1 VPNVRTG
8 HVAALVVALG
18 LAGAAR
24 AQDAP
29 APSPTPTP
37 APRPAATP
45 RPRPSA
51 SPRTPAAPPDV
62 YHLRNGDRIT
72 GRTLARNK
80 RSFAVQTPFGRLTL
94 PRIRVAKVVRAD
106 GTEEVLHAMDVPAEA
121 KVAEAKPSAAMPA
134 PAPAPAAGTG
144 RLAVAITGK
153 TFWQAWDPRESD
165 RDPTLRLEVRLD
177 EDAVVVYVDAQPDP
191 DQIPGAV
198 VNAFS
203 FAEGLSV
210 SPAPGVRVHPAE
222 VRPGRIVL
230 KLDVPAA
237 AADTKRLRLAYQ
249 LNTGTAAAPAWK
261 DVTSA
266 AAEVTIGPGQP
277 ALAEVRQERG
287 RMEFAGFPRRRMR
300 NVETFELNLTAASEP
315 AAAP

>member
-1 VPNVRTG
+1 VPNLRTR
-8 HVAALVVALG
+8 HVAAAVPLALAAALAAALV
-18 LAGAAR
+18 R

-29 APSPTPTP
+29 APAPTPTP
-37 APRPAATP
+37 AAAP
-45 RPRPSA
+45 KPRPSA
-51 SPRTPAAPPDV
+51 SPRAPAPPPDV

-94 PRIRVAKVVRAD
+94 PRVRVAKVVRAD
-106 GTEEVLHAMDVPAEA
+106 GTEEVLHPLDAPAAAKTAEA
-121 KVAEAKPSAAMPA
+121 QPSAAMPA
-134 PAPAPAAGTG
+134 PAPMPAAGAG
-144 RLAVAITGK
+144 RVAIAITGK
-153 TFWQAWDPRESD
+153 TFWQAWDPREAD
-165 RDPTLRLEVRLD
+165 RDPTLRLELRLD
-177 EDAVVVYVDAQPDP
+177 EEAMVVYVDAQPDP

-203 FAEGLSV
+203 FAEGLAV

-237 AADTKRLRLAYQ
+237 VPDAKRLRLAYQ
-249 LNTGTAAAPAWK
+249 LNTGTAAEPAWK
-261 DVTSA
+261 DAASA
-266 AAEVTIGPGQP
+266 ATEVTIGPDQP
-277 ALAEVRQERG
+277 ALVELRQERG

-300 NVETFELNLTAASEP
+300 NVETFEMTLTAGGEPP
-315 AAAP
+315 AAP

>member
-1 VPNVRTG
+1 MPNVRPG
-8 HVAALVVALG
+8 HLAAVVGALG
-18 LAGAAR
+18 LAAGVAR
-24 AQDAP
+24 AQDVPTP
-29 APSPTPTP
+29 APTPTPTP
-37 APRPAATP
+37 AAAP
-45 RPRPSA
+45 KPRPSA
-51 SPRTPAAPPDV
+51 SPRTPPDV

-94 PRIRVAKVVRAD
+94 PRVRVAKVVRAD
-106 GTEEVLHAMDVPAEA
+106 GSEEVLHAMDVPAAVEGA
-121 KVAEAKPSAAMPA
+121 AAKPAGAMPA
-134 PAPAPAAGTG
+134 PAPTPAAGTG

-153 TFWQAWDPRESD
+153 KFWQAWDPRESD
-165 RDPTLRLEVRLD
+165 RDPTLRLELRLD

-191 DQIPGAV
+191 DEIPGAI

-230 KLDVPAA
+230 KLDLPAA
-237 AADTKRLRLAYQ
+237 VPDTKRLRLAYQ
-249 LNTGTAAAPAWK
+249 LNTGTAAEPAWK
-261 DVTSA
+261 DVASA
-266 AAEVTIGPGQP
+266 AAEVTIGAGQP
-277 ALAEVRQERG
+277 ALVEVRQERG

-300 NVETFELNLTAASEP
+300 HVETFEMSLTAASEP